1 MVSSVAACCARPS
14 YGARPAMHCQWGWL
28 GSFLFFLSLMTFTF
42 DLWPWPSNWG
52 EIFVQ
57 CTEMPSFIVVRLVV
71 RKLSCGK
78 QTNTLTN
85 TLTNKQTPLKT
96 STSLRYNTPVG
107 NNWLLLHYCFA
118 RVQRVAAWFVQSCWF
133 ATHTHAAW
141 VSQQHEYELQVNMI
155 EVTKQWL
162 FELWQSSN
170 AAVIS
175 CYQLLFL
182 FYSID
187 YTIYGVMQHGSI
199 NLVANW
205 VKFWAVCW
213 GHSWGEKK
221 LTFSRCSSWA
231 VCAHH
236 ALACCVAERQNCH
249 PQRAC

>member
-1 MVSSVAACCARPS
+1 
-14 YGARPAMHCQWGWL
+14 
-28 GSFLFFLSLMTFTF
+28 MTFTF

-78 QTNTLTN
+78 QTKTLTN

-141 VSQQHEYELQVNMI
+141 VSQQHDYELQVNMI

-170 AAVIS
+170 VAVIS

-199 NLVANW
+199 NLVVNW

-221 LTFSRCSSWA
+221 LTAQLSC
-231 VCAHH
+231 VCAPCTGVLRCWKTKLSSTTCLIAAHIYWDSKIGSTKNNFQFWH
-236 ALACCVAERQNCH
+236 RNRHRDRRGERARGNI
-249 PQRAC
+249 R